1 MTKRTMSTKLKAIR
15 AGHRGALT
23 KLLKRVDDELI
34 SAQNVAEITSIK
46 EMIHPQRESD
56 TGLER

>member
-1 MTKRTMSTKLKAIR
+1 MSTKLKAIR

-46 EMIHPQRESD
+46 KMIQTKEKVISD
-56 TGLER
+56 LER